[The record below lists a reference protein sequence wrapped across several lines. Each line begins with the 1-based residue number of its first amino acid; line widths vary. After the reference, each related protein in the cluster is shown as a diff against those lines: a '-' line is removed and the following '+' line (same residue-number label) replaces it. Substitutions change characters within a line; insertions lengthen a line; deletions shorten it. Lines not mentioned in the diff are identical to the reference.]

1 MAISG
6 DFRKLQKLVAKAA
19 DAPSKMMRV
28 VSKVMAEE
36 TIELVHQSFERQE
49 SPHGTPWAPRHPN
62 SIRQSGQ
69 ILRDTGRLQ
78 RSFTRDSISEKGFR
92 VGTNVKYAAIHQ
104 FGGEIVPKKAKA
116 LAFWVPGSYQVFSAR
131 GKRLKKPKLN
141 SMFLVL
147 TKKVTMPQ
155 RAMMPIKTIPKR
167 WMDAYREVVDEVVR
181 DYFQEY

>member
-6 DFRKLQKLVAKAA
+6 DFRKLQKLVVKAA

-28 VSKVMAEE
+28 VSKVMAEA
-36 TIELVHQSFERQE
+36 TIDLVKEGFSQQRD
-49 SPHGTPWAPRHPN
+49 PYGRPWAPRHPN
-62 SIRQSGQ
+62 SIRTSGP
-69 ILRDTGRLQ
+69 ILRDSSRLWGSFS
-78 RSFTRDSISEKGFR
+78 RSDVSEKGFR

-181 DYFQEY
+181 DYFEE